1 MEREE
6 GVDPLVGAEIAGR
19 YRVDRRVA
27 SGGMGDVYEGE
38 HIELGRRVAIKVLSP
53 SYSRNEEAVARFLR
67 EARSAS
73 RIDHPAIV
81 DIIDL
86 GRLDSG
92 EPYLVMELLDGED
105 LADVIAREAPVTPAR
120 VVELLGPV
128 AQALDAVHEQG
139 ILHRDIKPANIF
151 LSARSD
157 GSVKPKLLDFGLA
170 ALREAPDEEKL
181 TRDGIVVGTPHYVS
195 PEAAEGE
202 PVDQRTDVY
211 SLGLV
216 AFELLAGTLPFDGEK
231 PMSLLYAK
239 VRRPAPTLTA
249 KTGRSFDPDI
259 ERLIGRTLS
268 RTPSKRPE
276 TCGELLRELQKIAES
291 LPADSTLVDLPDAS
305 AKGDAEEGGVPER
318 ERPMVPSEIDI
329 PGHGVPWRTIG
340 IAAALLLLLGAGVA
354 WRMGADEPDPSE
366 RADASAGEIEPAL
379 PVLETDIAS
388 APPTP
393 PPTAAEEP
401 EAQEAAEEPS
411 GEVAAAEPTPR
422 RPRVSARP
430 TQEAAAQEPAAQEPA
445 APATATQEAPAE
457 SPQAE
462 SDPER
467 AAALAREGGTAI
479 LRGQFP
485 RARQLYRQA
494 TYADPA
500 HAGAWRGLSL
510 ASERMGLAPE
520 AANAYQRY
528 LRLAPGASDAAQV
541 RERLARLQ

>member
-6 GVDPLVGAEIAGR
+6 GVDPLVGSEIAGR

-38 HIELGRRVAIKVLSP
+38 HIELGRRVAIKVLSQ

-86 GRLDSG
+86 GRLDAG
-92 EPYLVMELLDGED
+92 EPYLVMELLEGED
-105 LADVIAREAPVTPAR
+105 LADVIAREAPVPASR
-120 VVELLGPV
+120 VVELLEPV
-128 AQALDAVHEQG
+128 ASALDAVHQQG

-151 LSARSD
+151 LSVRSD
-157 GSVKPKLLDFGLA
+157 GSVRPKLLDFGLA

-202 PVDQRTDVY
+202 HVDQRTDVY

-216 AFELLAGTLPFDGEK
+216 AYELLAGGLPFDGEK

-239 VRRPAPTLTA
+239 VRRPAPTLSA
-249 KTGRSFDPDI
+249 KTGRTFDSDV

-276 TCGELLRELQKIAES
+276 TCGELIGELKRIAES
-291 LPADSTLVDLPDAS
+291 LPADSTQVDLPETAPAPVD
-305 AKGDAEEGGVPER
+305 DRPEH
-318 ERPMVPSEIDI
+318 ERPMMPSELEI
-329 PGHGVPWRTIG
+329 PGHGMPWKKLG
-340 IAAALLLLLGAGVA
+340 LALLLLLLLGGGLYALRAGDGEAEAPTDGPEVA
-354 WRMGADEPDPSE
+354 D
-366 RADASAGEIEPAL
+366 GEETEATEETAPEGEAPEPAIPEAEGL
-379 PVLETDIAS
+379 AAPETPVE
-388 APPTP
+388 P
-393 PPTAAEEP
+393 AAEEP
-401 EAQEAAEEPS
+401 TPEAEIAAAPPPRRGRAPRRPAAEETPPPQAP
-411 GEVAAAEPTPR
+411 AATPTP
-422 RPRVSARP
+422 PV
-430 TQEAAAQEPAAQEPA
+430 E
-445 APATATQEAPAE
+445 
-457 SPQAE
+457 AE

-467 AAALAREGGTAI
+467 AASLAREGGTAI

-494 TYADPA
+494 TYADPS
-500 HAGAWRGLSL
+500 HAGAWRGLGL
-510 ASERMGLAPE
+510 ASERMGLGPE
-520 AANAYQRY
+520 AATAYERY
-528 LRLAPGASDAAQV
+528 LRLAPTASDAAQV
-541 RERLARLQ
+541 RERLSRLR

>member
-105 LADVIAREAPVTPAR
+105 LADVIAREAPVTAAR

-216 AFELLAGTLPFDGEK
+216 AFELMAGTLPFDGEK

-239 VRRPAPTLTA
+239 VRRPAPTLSA
-249 KTGRSFDPDI
+249 KTGRNFDPDV

-276 TCGELLRELQKIAES
+276 TCGELLRELQRIAES

-305 AKGDAEEGGVPER
+305 AKEAADSKEAGVPER

-329 PGHGVPWRTIG
+329 PGHGMPWRTIG
-340 IAAALLLLLGAGVA
+340 IAAALLLLLGVGIA
-354 WRMGADEPDPSE
+354 WRMGGDETAPTA
-366 RADASAGEIEPAL
+366 RAEASGEEAEPTL
-379 PVLETDIAS
+379 PILETDIAS

-401 EAQEAAEEPS
+401 EAQEAAASPDEAEP
-411 GEVAAAEPTPR
+411 AAEPTPR
-422 RPRVSARP
+422 RPRVTARAP
-430 TQEAAAQEPAAQEPA
+430 QEAAAEEPA
-445 APATATQEAPAE
+445 APATTTPGPAAE

-494 TYADPA
+494 TYADPG
-500 HAGAWRGLSL
+500 HAGAWRGLGL

-528 LRLAPGASDAAQV
+528 LRLAPSASDAAQV